1 MLEIYEYDSTGI
13 NLPQL
18 VFKKQLGNY
27 SYNYTAGNILT
38 ANVKDGSDPEAKEL
52 ACSAKYI
59 YVVIQSGEDRK
70 KSNIMVLDWDGK
82 PVKLLKS
89 DKTITCLSIDENSN
103 RGYCIIEDPED
114 KLVYFDLQTSK
125 Y

>member
-1 MLEIYEYDSTGI
+1 MMYQILYLDKQFVENIYTKFSQSQLEEMMLDM
-13 NLPQL
+13 
-18 VFKKQLGNY
+18 FNY
-27 SYNYTAGNILT
+27 MIT
-38 ANVKDGSDPEAKEL
+38 VKEVNRNME
-52 ACSAKYI
+52 
-59 YVVIQSGEDRK
+59 
-70 KSNIMVLDWDGK
+70 
-82 PVKLLKS
+82 LLKS